1 MLKVLRLL
9 RFVTRSGPL
18 TPGTIAPNRLNP
30 RSKMTT
36 QAPNLLERLPALPIR
51 VQREDRTTYME
62 DNLEEVLR
70 MVKAGV
76 VEGVGP
82 RSGRIDILRITV
94 THEIAVERMKA
105 VAMDKL
111 PAESPG
117 SITSMASRE
126 VYRETLGDGISW
138 TWNFKQ
144 NRTLF
149 A

>member
-18 TPGTIAPNRLNP
+18 IQASSLETLSTP

-62 DNLEEVLR
+62 DSLEEVLR
-70 MVKAGV
+70 MVKAGI

>member
-1 MLKVLRLL
+1 
-9 RFVTRSGPL
+9 
-18 TPGTIAPNRLNP
+18 
-30 RSKMTT
+30 MTT

-62 DNLEEVLR
+62 DSLEEVLR
-70 MVKAGV
+70 MVKAGI

-105 VAMDKL
+105 VAIDKL
-111 PAESPG
+111 PEESPG

>member
-1 MLKVLRLL
+1 
-9 RFVTRSGPL
+9 
-18 TPGTIAPNRLNP
+18 
-30 RSKMTT
+30 MTT

-62 DNLEEVLR
+62 DSLEEVLR

-94 THEIAVERMKA
+94 THKVAVERMKA
-105 VAMDKL
+105 VAIDKL
-111 PAESPG
+111 PEESPG

>member
-1 MLKVLRLL
+1 M
-9 RFVTRSGPL
+9 
-18 TPGTIAPNRLNP
+18 
-30 RSKMTT
+30 
-36 QAPNLLERLPALPIR
+36 PIR

-62 DNLEEVLR
+62 DSLEEVLR

-94 THEIAVERMKA
+94 THEVAVERMKA
-105 VAMDKL
+105 VAIDKL
-111 PAESPG
+111 PEESPG

>member
-18 TPGTIAPNRLNP
+18 TPGIIAPNRLNP

-36 QAPNLLERLPALPIR
+36 QALNLMERLPALPIR

-62 DNLEEVLR
+62 DSLEEVLR

-94 THEIAVERMKA
+94 THEVAVERMKA
-105 VAMDKL
+105 V
-111 PAESPG
+111 PAEKRPEESPG

-126 VYRETLGDGISW
+126 VYRETLGESGCW
-138 TWNFKQ
+138 TWNFCA
-144 NRTLF
+144 NRTVF
-149 A
+149 V

>member
-1 MLKVLRLL
+1 
-9 RFVTRSGPL
+9 
-18 TPGTIAPNRLNP
+18 
-30 RSKMTT
+30 
-36 QAPNLLERLPALPIR
+36 LPIR

-62 DNLEEVLR
+62 DSLEEVLR

-94 THEIAVERMKA
+94 THEVAVERMKA
-105 VAMDKL
+105 VAIDKL
-111 PAESPG
+111 PEESPG